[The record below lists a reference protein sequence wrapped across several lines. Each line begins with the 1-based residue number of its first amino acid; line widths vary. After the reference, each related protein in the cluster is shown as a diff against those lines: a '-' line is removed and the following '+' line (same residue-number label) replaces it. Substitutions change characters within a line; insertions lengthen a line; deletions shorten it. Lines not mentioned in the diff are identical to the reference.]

1 MCIGD
6 GGGGSSSNSAPVAGG
21 YAEVNSTD
29 AKGGKKYKLYD
40 NAANDISAKYK
51 VNDKKKVVNKDTGTA
66 KGAAEGNDPA
76 ANYLY
81 TGN

>member
-40 NAANDISAKYK
+40 NAANEISAKYK
-51 VNDKKKVVNKDTGTA
+51 VDDKKKVVSTA